1 MARYL
6 VLAALLLLAACSEPK
21 PPLRIAIN
29 PWPGY
34 EFLYLAEQQQLFK
47 AEGVD
52 VKILQFDSLNDAR
65 RAYERGQAD
74 GFGGTLVEVLVARE
88 QSQRHPQVVHV
99 ADYSNGGDMLIAK
112 PGIDNVRQLVGL
124 RVAVEPG
131 TLNTL
136 ILARALE
143 QQGLDLA
150 QVTLTS
156 VPQGQMLEALQQGR
170 VDAVVSYPPFSLEIL
185 KQPQFQ
191 KIFSTREIPGEII
204 DIVAVDASVLA
215 KRKADVQAMLRGLE
229 AAHHYTRQNPQQAY
243 AIMAARERISPD
255 DFRAAVEND
264 LKLLRAADQAAYFG
278 PDQRLLRSLQHIQ
291 RVLLHS
297 QELTQPTDLNALV
310 AP

>member
-6 VLAALLLLAACSEPK
+6 LLAALLLLAACSEPK
-21 PPLRIAIN
+21 PPLRIAIT
-29 PWPGY
+29 PWPGN
-34 EFLYLAEQQQLFK
+34 EFLYLAEQQQLFE
-47 AEGVD
+47 AEGVG

-99 ADYSNGGDMLIAK
+99 TDYSNGGDMLIAR

-131 TLNTL
+131 TLNTV

-170 VDAVVSYPPFSLEIL
+170 VDAVVTYPPFTLEIL

-191 KIFSTREIPGEII
+191 KIFSTREIPGEIL

-215 KRKADVQAMLRGLE
+215 TRKADVQAMLRALE
-229 AAHHYTRQNPQQAY
+229 AAHHYTRQHPEQAY
-243 AIMAARERISPD
+243 AIMAAREGISPE

-264 LKLLRAADQAAYFG
+264 LKLLSAADQIAYFG
-278 PDQRLLRSLQHIQ
+278 AEQRLLRSLQHIQ

>member
-6 VLAALLLLAACSEPK
+6 LLAALLLLNACSEPK

-47 AEGVD
+47 AAGVD

-65 RAYERGQAD
+65 RAYERGQVD

-88 QSQRHPQVVHV
+88 QSSRQPQVVHV
-99 ADYSNGGDMLIAK
+99 ADYSNGGDLLIAR
-112 PGIDNVRQLVGL
+112 PGIDSVEQLVGR

-136 ILARALE
+136 ILSRALDLRHLRLE
-143 QQGLDLA
+143 QLTLVGL
-150 QVTLTS
+150 
-156 VPQGQMLEALQQGR
+156 PQGQMLDALQQGQ
-170 VDAVVSYPPFSLEIL
+170 VDAVVSYPPFSLAML
-185 KQPQFQ
+185 KQPQFRP
-191 KIFSTREIPGEII
+191 IFSTREIPGEII

-215 KRKADVQAMLRGLE
+215 NRQADVQAMLQALE
-229 AAHHYTRQNPQQAY
+229 AAHVFTEQHPEQAY
-243 AIMAARERISPD
+243 AIMAAREGISPEE
-255 DFRAAVEND
+255 FRTSVGSD
-264 LKLLRAADQAAYFG
+264 LKLLRAADQVAYFG
-278 PDQRLLRSLQHIQ
+278 AEQRLLRSLQHIQ
-291 RVLLHS
+291 RVLLGS
-297 QELTQPTDLNALV
+297 QELAESTDLKALV

>member
-6 VLAALLLLAACSEPK
+6 LLATLLLLGACSEPK

-74 GFGGTLVEVLVARE
+74 GFGGTLVEVLMARE
-88 QSQRHPQVVHV
+88 QSPRHPQVVYV
-99 ADYSNGGDMLIAK
+99 ADYSNGGDLLIAR
-112 PGIDNVRQLVGL
+112 PGIDSVQQLVGR

-136 ILARALE
+136 ILSRALD
-143 QQGLDLA
+143 QQRLDLS

-156 VPQGQMLEALQQGR
+156 VPQGQMLEALQQGQ
-170 VDAVVSYPPFSLEIL
+170 VDAVVSYPPFSLEML
-185 KQPQFQ
+185 KQPEFRQ
-191 KIFSTREIPGEII
+191 IFSTREIPGEIL

-215 KRKADVQAMLRGLE
+215 SRKADVQAMLRALE
-229 AAHHYTRQNPQQAY
+229 AAHHYTQTHPEQAY
-243 AIMAARERISPD
+243 AIMAAREGISPE
-255 DFRAAVEND
+255 DFRATVEND
-264 LKLLRAADQAAYFG
+264 LKLLHAADQAAYFG
-278 PDQRLLRSLQHIQ
+278 AEQRLLRSLQHIQ
-291 RVLLHS
+291 RVLLS
-297 QELTQPTDLNALV
+297 NQELAQPTDLKALV

>member
-6 VLAALLLLAACSEPK
+6 LLAALLLLAACSEPN

-99 ADYSNGGDMLIAK
+99 SDYSNGGDMLIAR

-124 RVAVEPG
+124 RVGVEPG

-136 ILARALE
+136 ILSRALD
-143 QQGLDLA
+143 QQRLDLS
-150 QVTLTS
+150 QVTLIS

-170 VDAVVSYPPFSLEIL
+170 VDAVVSYPPFSLEML
-185 KQPQFQ
+185 KQPQFRQ
-191 KIFSTREIPGEII
+191 IFSTREIPGEII
-204 DIVAVDASVLA
+204 DIVAVDADVLA
-215 KRKADVQAMLRGLE
+215 KRKADVQAMLRALE
-229 AAHHYTRQNPQQAY
+229 AAHLFTQKHPEQAY
-243 AIMAARERISPD
+243 AIMAARERISPE

-278 PDQRLLRSLQHIQ
+278 AEQRLLRSLQHIQ
-291 RVLLHS
+291 RVLLSS
-297 QELTQPTDLNALV
+297 QELAQPTDLKALV